1 MKLRNMALVLLAAAG
16 LACEGSGT
24 GPEPAVARPR
34 FVTAAADSAELEAGI
49 DAVPEEEAIFLQWRR
64 EAALAGFELFR
75 RREGEKEFVRL
86 AALTAADSSYLD
98 RTPAGVRCFY
108 YLRGVDEEG
117 RLSAPSD
124 TADYLLLPK
133 ATALMITAGDTLI
146 FSWAMTGM
154 RPAAYLI
161 RLEEEESGT
170 VVWIC
175 SMEPDFATTRESARW
190 NQNRR
195 ARQETL
201 YRGVKYRWRIDCVG
215 ASPHSGSESAWQRFT
230 LM

>member
-1 MKLRNMALVLLAAAG
+1 MKLRNMVLVVLTVAG
-16 LACEGSGT
+16 ISCEENGT
-24 GPEPAVARPR
+24 SPEPELARPR
-34 FVTAAADSAELEAGI
+34 FVSAAPDSAELEAGI

-64 EAALAGFELFR
+64 ETSLAGFELNR
-75 RREGEKEFVRL
+75 RREGERDFVRL
-86 AALTAADSSYLD
+86 TALTAADSSYLD

-108 YLRGVDEEG
+108 YLRGVDDGG
-117 RLSAPSD
+117 RYSAPSD

-133 ATALMITAGDTLI
+133 ATALMITAGDTMR

-154 RPAAYLI
+154 RPSAYLI
-161 RLEEEESGT
+161 RLEAEESGT

-175 SMEPDFATTRESARW
+175 SVEPNFTTTRESARW

-195 ARQETL
+195 ARQECL
-201 YRGVKYRWRIDCVG
+201 SRGVKYRWRIDCVG